1 MVRALRSY
9 AAATASALAVAPL
22 LWGALFCAAT
32 AQAEPAIAF
41 TASPEALAD
50 PDFLRGFARSCGASL
65 SAAQCSCVLA
75 AARAAPQPLVI
86 DEPLLLGWVRACAV
100 PAQASPTYTSDALAA
115 AEARAT
121 PQPELWTPPPQ
132 PAPRAQGWWVRAQA
146 VSAGPA
152 ATSKAAEGARA
163 VRCEPG
169 VSACSGAWAA
179 AWVAAASL
187 NLTPW
192 ACAVEVGG
200 DLSMRDTRDLMT
212 ALITLWTDPAAT
224 VVTISN
230 DAASRARDVVTA
242 RAAFTH
248 VIPLPPAALAAAWTA
263 PAPDDSM
270 SAPVVALD
278 RDALRRLQR
287 QLAFAGAAAPAPQ
300 RPPSAWG
307 WLLDAHGLAGAGA
320 LPIGEALRLSRDL
333 NQLAASLEPLLRDDA
348 PMAQRHIWLA
358 WASAPK
364 VASSPAWSVVRL
376 RANWATRA
384 ASPRRALTQWARAAA
399 WARALGSVAER

>member
-9 AAATASALAVAPL
+9 AAATAATLAVARL
-22 LWGALFCAAT
+22 LWWALFCAAT

-75 AARAAPQPLVI
+75 AARAAPQPLII

-121 PQPELWTPPPQ
+121 PQPEPSQ
-132 PAPRAQGWWVRAQA
+132 QVGGWWVRDISG
-146 VSAGPA
+146 SARSANP
-152 ATSKAAEGARA
+152 SEVAEGARA

-192 ACAVEVGG
+192 ACAIEVGG

-212 ALITLWTDPAAT
+212 SLITLWTDPAAT
-224 VVTISN
+224 AVTIPN
-230 DAASRARDVVTA
+230 DAASRARDVVSA

-248 VIPLPPAALAAAWTA
+248 VIPLPPEALAAAWTA

-270 SAPVVALD
+270 SAVALD

-287 QLAFAGAAAPAPQ
+287 QLAFAGAAARAPQ

-333 NQLAASLEPLLRDDA
+333 NQLAASLEPLLRDDIL
-348 PMAQRHIWLA
+348 MAQRHIWLA

-364 VASSPAWSVVRL
+364 VASGPAWSVVRL

-384 ASPRRALTQWARAAA
+384 ASPHRALTQWARAAA
-399 WARALGSVAER
+399 WARALASSAAR